1 MKFQSGFSIF
11 FLFVLVLGCTV
22 WDLSSPT
29 RDQTPVTCIARHILN
44 LWTTREVPIL
54 HFMKGEKRLF
64 FFNQEN
70 IPLISPFLQFFFKTC
85 FLAEVFWSTY
95 LWLLEDELQSL
106 KSKFEVD
113 IYFIILMSSTQ
124 EHGMIYFFRNLVSV
138 LQYDYIIYFI

>member
-1 MKFQSGFSIF
+1 MDHQG
-11 FLFVLVLGCTV
+11 
-22 WDLSSPT
+22 SPYIT
-29 RDQTPVTCIARHILN
+29 FYERRKKII
-44 LWTTREVPIL
+44 
-54 HFMKGEKRLF
+54 

-124 EHGMIYFFRNLVSV
+124 QHGMIFYFFRNLVSV